1 MPEWFCY
8 MPPIYIQT
16 FYLPSVVLRLC
27 LWIKLVYQPLDG
39 RFSSTGMVLSHEVSD
54 RMALSAALCSVPF
67 SGAFCVFLNIPLSA
81 DSSTRLHDYYS
92 DHSSQWK
99 TIPAVIICHY
109 TIKFLPLKKT
119 AWRCLLLF
127 WACRSRVPSRVS
139 KYSPIRRFK
148 YVTSWLLFRS
158 LVSITLF
165 MLSLLCHCNFK
176 FLSLEEFPSFLF
188 RKLLSCLYWHNYFLC
203 NTELRGFTS
212 DSLSHIL

>member
-1 MPEWFCY
+1 MILLY
-8 MPPIYIQT
+8 ASNIYT
-16 FYLPSVVLRLC
+16 KFLPAFGCPKTVC

-39 RFSSTGMVLSHEVSD
+39 RLSSTGMVICHKVFD
-54 RMALSAALCSVPF
+54 RVALPAALCGVPF
-67 SGAFCVFLNIPLSA
+67 SGAFCVFLNILLSV
-81 DSSTRLHDYYS
+81 DSSTRLHDYYL

-158 LVSITLF
+158 LVSITYY
-165 MLSLLCHCNFK
+165 SCCHCYATVTSNSFHLRNSLPVHASIGTSISYVTQNFVDSPVTPC
-176 FLSLEEFPSFLF
+176 LI
-188 RKLLSCLYWHNYFLC
+188 SCR
-203 NTELRGFTS
+203 T
-212 DSLSHIL
+212 